1 MPVNDHPSSPRQP
14 APGQSA
20 PDQAASSARKTSPQQ
35 APATAARKPATT
47 PPSAIEPVTAPG
59 VVPDVPLAPLA
70 ALEEAQLEWDDTAP
84 QATDYGDVYFSIH
97 DGRAETV
104 HVFLDSNRLSERFR
118 DWREARPFV
127 IGETGFGTGLNILCA
142 AQRFL
147 ATAPAEARLHVV
159 SVEKHPMRAADLER
173 ALSAWPDL
181 ASLAKPL
188 VAQWPAA
195 VLGVHRLWL
204 DERITLDLHFGD
216 AVERLSRLEGGVD
229 AWFLDGFSPSKNPQM
244 WSPELFAAMAGVSR
258 PTATFATFTAAGFVR
273 RGLRAAGFV
282 WRKVPGHG
290 MKREMIC
297 GELDEPTA
305 AARAELMGLDASP
318 ASGHAPMKEH
328 AVRGALHPLRRE
340 QPWTQAPQP
349 APIARETHVAVLG
362 AGIAGTSCAEALA
375 RRGVKVTLI
384 DAEAPG
390 ARASGNRQGALY
402 VKLAAET
409 NPASRFQLA
418 ALQYSRRWLASLDPE
433 QTLWSASGVL
443 QLATSERE
451 RKRQQR
457 FLDNH
462 PLPEALLRPVSASE
476 ASRIAGSEIAF
487 DGLFYP
493 VAGWVRPSALCQHLA
508 TTPGI
513 RFLQARIEAIQSLEN
528 EEGGE
533 EGAETGNSK
542 PTSRWQL
549 QTSDGSCLEVDQLI
563 VALGEQTH
571 LPEPLAHLPL
581 QPIRGQV
588 SEITV
593 APEHAAHLPALD
605 SVVCAGGYVSPYQRH
620 ADGSVTLSFGAT
632 FAPRDEDEAV
642 RAADHAANVAE
653 LRSALP
659 AFVAAWEQA
668 RGIRLEDDDW
678 QGRVAW
684 RAASPDK
691 SPLAGPAPDAAQW
704 REDYAAMAFDAK
716 KRVPQSS
723 GAHLPGL
730 WLSTAHGSRGFT
742 TAPLCAELIASQLC
756 GEPLPLERE
765 LAEHLHPGRRL
776 IRDIVQRR

>member
-20 PDQAASSARKTSPQQ
+20 PDQAASSARQASPQQ
-35 APATAARKPATT
+35 ASGSAAHKPATT

-340 QPWTQAPQP
+340 QPWTQPPQP

-462 PLPEALLRPVSASE
+462 PLPEALLTPVSANE

-508 TTPGI
+508 ATQGI
-513 RFLQARIEAIQSLEN
+513 RFLQARIEAIQSLEA
-528 EEGGE
+528 EES
-533 EGAETGNSK
+533 GATGNGA
-542 PTSRWQL
+542 PRWQL
-549 QTSDGSCLEVDQLI
+549 QTSDGTSMKVDQLI

-642 RAADHAANVAE
+642 READHAANVAE

-668 RGIRLEDDDW
+668 RGVRLEDDDW

>member
-1 MPVNDHPSSPRQP
+1 MNDHPSSPRQP

-20 PDQAASSARKTSPQQ
+20 PDQSNSNQTASSARKTSPQQ
-35 APATAARKPATT
+35 APGTAARKPATT
-47 PPSAIEPVTAPG
+47 PPSAIEPVTASG

-118 DWREARPFV
+118 DWRGARPFV

-147 ATAPAEARLHVV
+147 ATAPAEARLHVI

-318 ASGHAPMKEH
+318 ASGHAPMQEH

-349 APIARETHVAVLG
+349 APISRESHVAVLG

-375 RRGVKVTLI
+375 RRGVQVTLI

-462 PLPEALLRPVSASE
+462 PLPEALLKPVSASE

-508 TTPGI
+508 ATPGI
-513 RFLQARIEAIQSLEN
+513 RFLQARIEAIQSLEA
-528 EEGGE
+528 EES
-533 EGAETGNSK
+533 GATGNGA
-542 PTSRWQL
+542 PRWQL
-549 QTSDGSCLEVDQLI
+549 QTSDGTSMEVDQLI
-563 VALGEQTH
+563 VAQGEQTH

-593 APEHAAHLPALD
+593 AAEHAALLPALD

-642 RAADHAANVAE
+642 READHAANVAE

-668 RGIRLEDDDW
+668 RGVRLEDDDW

-742 TAPLCAELIASQLC
+742 TAPLCAELIASRLC

>member
-1 MPVNDHPSSPRQP
+1 M
-14 APGQSA
+14 
-20 PDQAASSARKTSPQQ
+20 
-35 APATAARKPATT
+35 
-47 PPSAIEPVTAPG
+47 
-59 VVPDVPLAPLA
+59 APLA

-318 ASGHAPMKEH
+318 ASGHAPMQEH

-340 QPWTQAPQP
+340 QPWTQPPQP

-375 RRGVKVTLI
+375 RRGVQVTLI

-418 ALQYSRRWLASLDPE
+418 ALQYSRRWLASLDPK

-462 PLPEALLRPVSASE
+462 PLPEALLKPVSASE

-508 TTPGI
+508 ATPGI
-513 RFLQARIEAIQSLEN
+513 RFLQARIEAIQSLEAK
-528 EEGGE
+528 ES
-533 EGAETGNSK
+533 GATGNGE
-542 PTSRWQL
+542 PRWQL
-549 QTSDGSCLEVDQLI
+549 QISDGSCMEVDQLI
-563 VALGEQTH
+563 VALGEQTN

-632 FAPRDEDEAV
+632 FAPRDEDDAV
-642 RAADHAANVAE
+642 READHAANVAE

-668 RGIRLEDDDW
+668 RGVRLEDDDW

-704 REDYAAMAFDAK
+704 RGDYAAMAFDAK

>member
-1 MPVNDHPSSPRQP
+1 MNDHPSSPRQP

-20 PDQAASSARKTSPQQ
+20 PDQAASSARQASPQQ
-35 APATAARKPATT
+35 ASGSAAHKPATT

-340 QPWTQAPQP
+340 QPWTQPPQP

-462 PLPEALLRPVSASE
+462 PLPEALLTPVSANE

-508 TTPGI
+508 ATQGI
-513 RFLQARIEAIQSLEN
+513 RFLQARIEAIQSLEA
-528 EEGGE
+528 EES
-533 EGAETGNSK
+533 GATGNGA
-542 PTSRWQL
+542 PRWQL
-549 QTSDGSCLEVDQLI
+549 QTSDGTSMKVDQLI

-642 RAADHAANVAE
+642 READHAANVAE

-668 RGIRLEDDDW
+668 RGVRLEDDDW

>member
-1 MPVNDHPSSPRQP
+1 MNNRPSSPRQP
-14 APGQSA
+14 ASA
-20 PDQAASSARKTSPQQ
+20 TPEPSASSVSDA
-35 APATAARKPATT
+35 APKGRPNAMTRKPGTT
-47 PPSAIEPVTAPG
+47 PPSAIDPVTAPG
-59 VVPDVPLAPLA
+59 VVPEVPLAPLA
-70 ALEEAQLEWDDTAP
+70 ALEEARLEWDDAAP
-84 QATDYGDVYFSIH
+84 QAMDYGDVYFSIH

-118 DWREARPFV
+118 DWQASRPFV

-229 AWFLDGFSPSKNPQM
+229 AWFLDGFSPSKNPEM
-244 WSPELFAAMAGVSR
+244 WSPALFAAMAGISH
-258 PTATFATFTAAGFVR
+258 PEATFATFTAAGFVR
-273 RGLRAAGFV
+273 RGLRAAGFA

-297 GELDEPTA
+297 GELDAATS
-305 AARAELMGLDASP
+305 AARAELMGLAERQEQHDQPRPSLTSP
-318 ASGHAPMKEH
+318 AQ
-328 AVRGALHPLRRE
+328 RGVLHPLRRE
-340 QPWTQAPQP
+340 QPWTQPPQP
-349 APIARETHVAVLG
+349 APISRETHVAVLG

-390 ARASGNRQGALY
+390 ARASGNTQGALY

-409 NPASRFQLA
+409 NLASRFQLA

-457 FLDNH
+457 FADNH
-462 PLPEALLRPVSASE
+462 PLPEALLRPVTAGQASQ
-476 ASRIAGSEIAF
+476 IAGSEITF

-493 VAGWVRPSALCQHLA
+493 VAGWVRPKALCQHLA
-508 TTPGI
+508 ATPGVSF
-513 RFLQARIEAIQSLEN
+513 RQARIEAIQSLGAEEGR
-528 EEGGE
+528 EEGGK
-533 EGAETGNSK
+533 TGNNA
-542 PTSRWQL
+542 PTPRWQL
-549 QTSDGSCLEVDQLI
+549 QASDGSCLEVDQLI

-593 APEHAAHLPALD
+593 PPEQAAGLPMLD
-605 SVVCAGGYVSPYQRH
+605 SVVCAGGYVSPCQRH

-632 FAPRDEDEAV
+632 FVPRDEDDSV
-642 RAADHAANVAE
+642 READHSANVAE

-668 RGIRLEDDDW
+668 RGVRLEDDAW

-704 REDYAAMAFDAK
+704 HEDYAAMAFDAK
-716 KRVPQSS
+716 KRVPSLS

>member
-1 MPVNDHPSSPRQP
+1 MNDHPSAPRQP

-20 PDQAASSARKTSPQQ
+20 PDQAASSARQ
-35 APATAARKPATT
+35 ASAQEASATAARKPATT

-59 VVPDVPLAPLA
+59 VVPNVPLAPLA
-70 ALEEAQLEWDDTAP
+70 ALEEAQLKWDDTAP

-216 AVERLSRLEGGVD
+216 AVERMSRLEGGVD

-318 ASGHAPMKEH
+318 ASTHAPIQEH

-340 QPWTQAPQP
+340 QPWTQPPQP
-349 APIARETHVAVLG
+349 APVSRETHVAVLG

-433 QTLWSASGVL
+433 QSLWSASGVL

-462 PLPEALLRPVSASE
+462 PLPEALLKPVSASE
-476 ASRIAGSEIAF
+476 ASRIAGSEITF

-508 TTPGI
+508 ATPGI
-513 RFLQARIEAIQSLEN
+513 RFLQARIEAIQSLEA
-528 EEGGE
+528 EES
-533 EGAETGNSK
+533 GATGNGE
-542 PTSRWQL
+542 PRWQL
-549 QTSDGSCLEVDQLI
+549 QISDGTSIEVDQLI

-642 RAADHAANVAE
+642 READHAANVAE

-668 RGIRLEDDDW
+668 RGVRLEDDDW

>member
-1 MPVNDHPSSPRQP
+1 MPVKDHPSSPRQP

-20 PDQAASSARKTSPQQ
+20 PDQAASSARQTSPQ
-35 APATAARKPATT
+35 AASGTAARKPATT

-59 VVPDVPLAPLA
+59 VVPNVPLAPLA

-118 DWREARPFV
+118 DWRGARPFV

-147 ATAPAEARLHVV
+147 ATAPAEARLHVI

-318 ASGHAPMKEH
+318 ASGHAPMQEH

-349 APIARETHVAVLG
+349 APISRESHVAVLG

-375 RRGVKVTLI
+375 RRGVQVTLI

-462 PLPEALLRPVSASE
+462 PLPEALLKPVSASE

-508 TTPGI
+508 ATPGI
-513 RFLQARIEAIQSLEN
+513 RFLQARIEAIQSLEA
-528 EEGGE
+528 EES
-533 EGAETGNSK
+533 GATGNGA
-542 PTSRWQL
+542 PRWQL
-549 QTSDGSCLEVDQLI
+549 QTSDGTSMEVDQLI
-563 VALGEQTH
+563 VAQGEQTH

-593 APEHAAHLPALD
+593 AAEHAALLPALD

-642 RAADHAANVAE
+642 READHAANVAE

-742 TAPLCAELIASQLC
+742 TAPLCAELIASRLC

>member
-20 PDQAASSARKTSPQQ
+20 PDQAASSACQ
-35 APATAARKPATT
+35 ASTQEASATAARKPATT
-47 PPSAIEPVTAPG
+47 PPSAIEPVTASG

-305 AARAELMGLDASP
+305 AARAELMGLDVSP
-318 ASGHAPMKEH
+318 ASGHSPMREH

-340 QPWTQAPQP
+340 QPWTQPPQP

-409 NPASRFQLA
+409 NPASRCQLA

-462 PLPEALLRPVSASE
+462 PLPEALLTPVSASE

-508 TTPGI
+508 ATPGI
-513 RFLQARIEAIQSLEN
+513 RFLQARIEAIQSLEA
-528 EEGGE
+528 EES
-533 EGAETGNSK
+533 GATGSGA
-542 PTSRWQL
+542 PRWQL
-549 QTSDGSCLEVDQLI
+549 QASNGSCIEVDQLI

-632 FAPRDEDEAV
+632 FAPRDEDDAV
-642 RAADHAANVAE
+642 RETDHAANVAE

-668 RGIRLEDDDW
+668 RGVRLEDDDW

-765 LAEHLHPGRRL
+765 LAEYLHPGRRL

>member
-20 PDQAASSARKTSPQQ
+20 PDQSNSNQTASSARKTSPQQ
-35 APATAARKPATT
+35 APGTAARKPATT
-47 PPSAIEPVTAPG
+47 PPSAIEPVTASG

-118 DWREARPFV
+118 DWRGARPFV

-147 ATAPAEARLHVV
+147 ATAPAEARLHVI

-318 ASGHAPMKEH
+318 ASGHAPMQEH

-349 APIARETHVAVLG
+349 APISRESHVAVLG

-375 RRGVKVTLI
+375 RRGVQVTLI

-462 PLPEALLRPVSASE
+462 PLPEALLKPVSASE

-508 TTPGI
+508 ATPGI
-513 RFLQARIEAIQSLEN
+513 RFLQARIEAIQSLEA
-528 EEGGE
+528 EES
-533 EGAETGNSK
+533 GATGNGA
-542 PTSRWQL
+542 PRWQL
-549 QTSDGSCLEVDQLI
+549 QTSDGTSMEVDQLI
-563 VALGEQTH
+563 VAQGEQTH

-593 APEHAAHLPALD
+593 AAEHAALLPALD

-642 RAADHAANVAE
+642 READHAANVAE

-668 RGIRLEDDDW
+668 RGVRLEDDDW

-742 TAPLCAELIASQLC
+742 TAPLCAELIASRLC

>member
-1 MPVNDHPSSPRQP
+1 MPN
-14 APGQSA
+14 
-20 PDQAASSARKTSPQQ
+20 
-35 APATAARKPATT
+35 
-47 PPSAIEPVTAPG
+47 
-59 VVPDVPLAPLA
+59 VPLAPLA

-318 ASGHAPMKEH
+318 ASPHAPMREH

-349 APIARETHVAVLG
+349 APVSRETHVAVLG

-375 RRGVKVTLI
+375 RRGVQVTLI

-508 TTPGI
+508 ATQGI
-513 RFLQARIEAIQSLEN
+513 RFLQARIEAIQSL
-528 EEGGE
+528 
-533 EGAETGNSK
+533 GAEDSGATGNGE
-542 PTSRWQL
+542 PRWQL
-549 QTSDGSCLEVDQLI
+549 QTSDGTSIEVDQLI

-642 RAADHAANVAE
+642 READHAANVAE

-668 RGIRLEDDDW
+668 RGVRLEDDDW

>member
-1 MPVNDHPSSPRQP
+1 MPVNDHPSTPRQP

-20 PDQAASSARKTSPQQ
+20 PDQAASSAREPSPQE
-35 APATAARKPATT
+35 ASGSAARKPATT

-318 ASGHAPMKEH
+318 ASTHAPMQEH

-340 QPWTQAPQP
+340 QPWTQPPQP

-508 TTPGI
+508 ATPGI
-513 RFLQARIEAIQSLEN
+513 RFLQARIEAIQSLEA
-528 EEGGE
+528 EES
-533 EGAETGNSK
+533 GATGNGA
-542 PTSRWQL
+542 PRWQL
-549 QTSDGSCLEVDQLI
+549 QTSDGTSIEVDQLI

-593 APEHAAHLPALD
+593 TPEHAAHLPALD

-642 RAADHAANVAE
+642 READHAANVTE

-668 RGIRLEDDDW
+668 RGITLEDDDW

-704 REDYAAMAFDAK
+704 RGDYAAMAFDAK

>member
-1 MPVNDHPSSPRQP
+1 MNDHPSSPRQP

-20 PDQAASSARKTSPQQ
+20 PDQAASSARKTSPQE
-35 APATAARKPATT
+35 APATTARKPATT

-318 ASGHAPMKEH
+318 ASGHAPMQEH

-340 QPWTQAPQP
+340 QPWTQPPQP

-375 RRGVKVTLI
+375 RRGVQVTLI

-418 ALQYSRRWLASLDPE
+418 ALQYSRRWLESLDPE
-433 QTLWSASGVL
+433 QSLWSASGVL

-462 PLPEALLRPVSASE
+462 PLPEALLKPVSASE

-508 TTPGI
+508 ATPGI
-513 RFLQARIEAIQSLEN
+513 RFLQARIEAIQSLEA
-528 EEGGE
+528 EES
-533 EGAETGNSK
+533 GATGNGE
-542 PTSRWQL
+542 PRWQL
-549 QTSDGSCLEVDQLI
+549 QISDGSCMEVDQLI

-642 RAADHAANVAE
+642 READHAANVAE

-668 RGIRLEDDDW
+668 RGVRLEDDDW

-742 TAPLCAELIASQLC
+742 TAPLGAELIASQLC

-776 IRDIVQRR
+776 IRDLVQRR

>member
-1 MPVNDHPSSPRQP
+1 MNDRPSSPRQP

-20 PDQAASSARKTSPQQ
+20 PDQAASPTRQAPPQQ
-35 APATAARKPATT
+35 APGTAARKSATT

-70 ALEEAQLEWDDTAP
+70 ALEEAQLEWNDTAP

-305 AARAELMGLDASP
+305 AARAELMGLNASP
-318 ASGHAPMKEH
+318 ASGHAPMQEH

-340 QPWTQAPQP
+340 QPWTQPPQP
-349 APIARETHVAVLG
+349 APVSRETHVAVLG

-375 RRGVKVTLI
+375 RRGVQVTLI

-462 PLPEALLRPVSASE
+462 PLPEALLKPVSASE

-508 TTPGI
+508 ATPGI
-513 RFLQARIEAIQSLEN
+513 RFLQARIEAIQSL
-528 EEGGE
+528 
-533 EGAETGNSK
+533 GAEESGATGNGA
-542 PTSRWQL
+542 PRWQL
-549 QTSDGSCLEVDQLI
+549 QTSDGTSIEADQLI

-593 APEHAAHLPALD
+593 APEHATHLPALD

-642 RAADHAANVAE
+642 READHAANVAE

-668 RGIRLEDDDW
+668 RGITLEDDDW

>member
-1 MPVNDHPSSPRQP
+1 MPVNDRPSSTRQP
-14 APGQSA
+14 APD
-20 PDQAASSARKTSPQQ
+20 PSARKTSPQD
-35 APATAARKPATT
+35 ASGTAARKPATT

-70 ALEEAQLEWDDTAP
+70 TLEEAQLEWDDTAP
-84 QATDYGDVYFSIH
+84 QATDYGDVYFSTH

-118 DWREARPFV
+118 DWQEARPFV

-147 ATAPAEARLHVV
+147 ATAPAEARLHVI

-229 AWFLDGFSPSKNPQM
+229 AWFLDGFSPSKNPEM

-318 ASGHAPMKEH
+318 ASGHSPMQEH
-328 AVRGALHPLRRE
+328 AVRGALHPLRHE
-340 QPWTQAPQP
+340 QPWTQPPQP
-349 APIARETHVAVLG
+349 APVSRETHVAVLG

-384 DAEAPG
+384 DAGAPG

-418 ALQYSRRWLASLDPE
+418 ALQYSRRWLARLDPE

-462 PLPEALLRPVSASE
+462 PLPEALLTPVSASE

-508 TTPGI
+508 ATPGI
-513 RFLQARIEAIQSLEN
+513 CFLQARIEAIQSLEA
-528 EEGGE
+528 EENGTIGN
-533 EGAETGNSK
+533 GA
-542 PTSRWQL
+542 PRWQL
-549 QTSDGSCLEVDQLI
+549 QTSDGTSMEVDQLI

-593 APEHAAHLPALD
+593 ASEQAAGLPMLD
-605 SVVCAGGYVSPYQRH
+605 SVVCAGGYVSPCQRH

-642 RAADHAANVAE
+642 READHAANVAE

-659 AFVAAWEQA
+659 AFVAAWEQG
-668 RGIRLEDDDW
+668 RGVRLEDDDW

-756 GEPLPLERE
+756 GEPLPMEPE

>member
-1 MPVNDHPSSPRQP
+1 M
-14 APGQSA
+14 
-20 PDQAASSARKTSPQQ
+20 
-35 APATAARKPATT
+35 
-47 PPSAIEPVTAPG
+47 
-59 VVPDVPLAPLA
+59 PDVPLAPLA

-118 DWREARPFV
+118 DWQEARPFV

-147 ATAPAEARLHVV
+147 ATAPAEARLHVI

-229 AWFLDGFSPSKNPQM
+229 AWFLDGFSPSKNPKM

-305 AARAELMGLDASP
+305 AARAELMGLDASS
-318 ASGHAPMKEH
+318 ASGHAPMRAH

-340 QPWTQAPQP
+340 QPWTQPPQP
-349 APIARETHVAVLG
+349 APVSRETHVAVLG

-384 DAEAPG
+384 DAEALG

-418 ALQYSRRWLASLDPE
+418 ALQYSRRWLANLDPE

-462 PLPEALLRPVSASE
+462 PLPEALLTPVSASE

-487 DGLFYP
+487 DGIFYP

-508 TTPGI
+508 ATPGI
-513 RFLQARIEAIQSLEN
+513 RFLQARIEAIQSLGA
-528 EEGGE
+528 EEGKE
-533 EGAETGNSK
+533 TRNGA
-542 PTSRWQL
+542 PRWQL
-549 QTSDGSCLEVDQLI
+549 QVNDGSYLEVDQMI

-642 RAADHAANVAE
+642 READHAANVAE

-659 AFVAAWEQA
+659 AFTAAWEQA
-668 RGIRLEDDDW
+668 RGVRLEDDAW

-716 KRVPQSS
+716 KRVPQTS